1 MRVLELLAPFCCCPG
16 RGGGVVILSQ
26 ACCSIVTRPKQ
37 LGAGLAVLECC
48 RTLVFLFRNDN
59 GPRLSLRQ
67 GWGVPQFKKNVL
79 SPI

>member
-1 MRVLELLAPFCCCPG
+1 M
-16 RGGGVVILSQ
+16 LSQ

-67 GWGVPQFKKNVL
+67 GWGVPQFKKMYSLRYKKENRL
-79 SPI
+79 GQRHDF